1 MGVGVGGERF
11 LPRGDSLELATKN
24 DRGGGGGGGGA
35 APMVQVV
42 VGGSLSSYGFNFQLN
57 PPVGC

>member
-1 MGVGVGGERF
+1 MGVGVGGEQF

-24 DRGGGGGGGGA
+24 DRGGGGGA
-35 APMVQVV
+35 VPMVRVV
-42 VGGSLSSYGFNFQLN
+42 AVGSLLSYRLKFRCN